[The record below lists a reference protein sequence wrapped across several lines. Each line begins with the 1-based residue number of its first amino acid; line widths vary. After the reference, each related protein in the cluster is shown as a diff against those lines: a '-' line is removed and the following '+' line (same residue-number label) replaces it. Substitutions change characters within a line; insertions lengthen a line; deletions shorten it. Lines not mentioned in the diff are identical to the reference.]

1 MKTGHGLIA
10 LAAMV
15 VAACGN
21 GKVEQEPI
29 RPVIAMQVQR
39 GAAESRDVYSGEVR
53 ARYESD
59 VGFRVGGKLVARLVD
74 AGATVKNGQVLAR
87 LDPEDAR
94 LAAGAARSQVA
105 AAESDFAMARAEAAR
120 YRELLDKNFISASA
134 FDAKQNA
141 FNAAK
146 GRLEQ
151 AQSQSAISANQ
162 ANYTTLVADADG
174 VVVSVSGEPGQVLAA
189 GQPVLKLARAGEKE
203 VVINA
208 PESQLARFKVGQDV
222 GISLWTDPGKVSAG
236 RIREIAGGA
245 DPVTRTYL
253 VRVSAIAPPAEVRIG
268 MSANVL
274 FKGET
279 SESLMMVPLSALA
292 RTRGDPAVWVV
303 DPVTKQ
309 VKLRP
314 VAVGEFRED
323 GATVTSGLAPG
334 EWVVTAGVH
343 KLRPEQVVRLAQAR
357 PAVDT
362 ARNP

>member
-15 VAACGN
+15 LAACGN
-21 GKVEQEPI
+21 GKVEPEPI

-39 GAAESRDVYSGEVR
+39 GAAESRDVYSGEIR

-74 AGATVKNGQVLAR
+74 AGATVKKGQVLAR

-120 YRELLDKNFISASA
+120 YRELLEKNFISASA
-134 FDAKQNA
+134 YDAKQNA

-174 VVVSVSGEPGQVLAA
+174 VVRFRFRRTRPGPGGRPAGAQACARRREGSRHQRAREP
-189 GQPVLKLARAGEKE
+189 ARALQGR
-203 VVINA
+203 A
-208 PESQLARFKVGQDV
+208 GRC
-222 GISLWTDPGKVSAG
+222 ISLWTRRSA
-236 RIREIAGGA
+236 
-245 DPVTRTYL
+245 
-253 VRVSAIAPPAEVRIG
+253 
-268 MSANVL
+268 
-274 FKGET
+274 
-279 SESLMMVPLSALA
+279 
-292 RTRGDPAVWVV
+292 
-303 DPVTKQ
+303 
-309 VKLRP
+309 
-314 VAVGEFRED
+314 
-323 GATVTSGLAPG
+323 
-334 EWVVTAGVH
+334 AGV
-343 KLRPEQVVRLAQAR
+343 
-357 PAVDT
+357 
-362 ARNP
+362 